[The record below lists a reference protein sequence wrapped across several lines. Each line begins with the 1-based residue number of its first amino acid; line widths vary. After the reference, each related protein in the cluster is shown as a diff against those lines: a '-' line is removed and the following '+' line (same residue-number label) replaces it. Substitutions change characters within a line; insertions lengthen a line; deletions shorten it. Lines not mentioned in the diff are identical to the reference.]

1 MLIKTLEVGFL
12 QTNCYIVTDEDTLEC
27 AVIDPGADAGRIAS
41 YLEDNKLKPRAILLT
56 HGHFDHVMGV
66 NDLAEEM
73 NLPVYMSEK
82 DLGREIGNNYYHFDP
97 PEDTHFV
104 KEGDEIPIGGLTFR
118 VIECPGHTPGG
129 LTYQVENCLFTGD
142 TLFKMSCGRYDFPG
156 SSSVELT
163 LSLSKLRDLEGDY
176 EVYPGHEDS
185 TTLEF
190 ERRFNPYVMQPW
202 NL

>member
-12 QTNCYIVTDEDTLEC
+12 QTNCYVVTDENTLDC
-27 AVIDPGADAGRIAS
+27 AVIDPGADAGRIAT

-66 NDLAEEM
+66 NDLAEEL
-73 NLPVYMSEK
+73 NVPVYMSEK
-82 DLGREIGNNYYHFDP
+82 DLGREIGNNYYNFDP
-97 PEDTHFV
+97 PEDTRFV
-104 KEGDEIPIGGLTFR
+104 KEGDEIEAGSLTFT

-129 LTYQVENCLFTGD
+129 LTYMIERCLFTGD
-142 TLFKMSCGRYDFPG
+142 TLFRMSCGRYDFPA

-176 EVYPGHEDS
+176 EVYPGHES
-185 TTLEF
+185 PTTMEF

>member
-12 QTNCYIVTDEDTLEC
+12 QTNCYIVTDENTLDC
-27 AVIDPGADAGRIAS
+27 AIIDPGADAGRIAS

-66 NDLAEEM
+66 NDLAEE
-73 NLPVYMSEK
+73 LSVPVYMSEK

-97 PEDTHFV
+97 PEDTRFV
-104 KEGDEIPIGGLTFR
+104 KEGEEIHAGSLCFY

-129 LTYQVENCLFTGD
+129 LTYKIENCLFTGD
-142 TLFKMSCGRYDFPG
+142 TLFRMSCGRYDFPG

-176 EVYPGHEDS
+176 EVYPGHEES

-190 ERRFNPYVMQPW
+190 ERRFNPYVKQPW

>member
-41 YLEDNKLKPRAILLT
+41 YLEDNKLIPRAILLT

-66 NDLAEEM
+66 NDLAEEK

-82 DLGREIGNNYYHFDP
+82 DLGREIGNNYYNFDP
-97 PEDTHFV
+97 PEDTRFV
-104 KEGDEIPIGGLTFR
+104 KEGDEIQIGSLTFR

-142 TLFKMSCGRYDFPG
+142 TLFRLSCGRYDFPG

-176 EVYPGHEDS
+176 EVYPGHEES

-190 ERRFNPYVMQPW
+190 ERRFNPYVKQPW